1 MDLRKIFITDA
12 EMGFTQSSWSA
23 TAEAASVSAA
33 LVGDVSA
40 DAMIVGFR
48 FTGHFAALQLAKMGQ
63 SVVVVEAKYIGWV
76 RFGLQWRAVNLTF
89 HIRPSGA
96 RAHYYGARGNRIL
109 ALVDGACDLVLII

>member
-33 LVGDVSA
+33 LV
-40 DAMIVGFR
+40 AMIVGFR